1 MITMNDEDLIGYLAG
16 ALDANERAAV
26 EAHLRANPSIQ
37 SRLTRL
43 RELLAPLESDRDQT
57 PPPAGLTD
65 RTLARLAAL
74 ISEREPVRSLPR
86 APREAPES
94 RAMGG
99 RLRLDLLVACG
110 IGFIVVGLV
119 FSGVGKLRARNEMLA
134 CQNTLRVTHVG
145 LSGYADTHNNQYP
158 QVGPDATADSFALV
172 LAPSGQVPANFRP
185 ACPAC
190 PAPDAATPVRA
201 AYTYNLGYRAKD
213 GTLIGPMR
221 PVMTGGEHDLVPIAA
236 DFPAAGSAPAAGPTC
251 PHAAGM
257 NVLYAGG
264 NVRLT
269 NSPFFGPTQD
279 HMFQN
284 LLGNVGAGVNRDD
297 VVLGRPGDRP

>member
-1 MITMNDEDLIGYLAG
+1 M
-16 ALDANERAAV
+16 
-26 EAHLRANPSIQ
+26 
-37 SRLTRL
+37 
-43 RELLAPLESDRDQT
+43 
-57 PPPAGLTD
+57 
-65 RTLARLAAL
+65 
-74 ISEREPVRSLPR
+74 
-86 APREAPES
+86 
-94 RAMGG
+94 
-99 RLRLDLLVACG
+99 
-110 IGFIVVGLV
+110 VGLV

-158 QVGPDATADSFALV
+158 HVAPDATADTFALA

-190 PAPDAATPVRA
+190 PAPDAATPIRA
-201 AYTYNLGYRAKD
+201 AYTYNLGYRGKD

-221 PVMTGGEHDLVPIAA
+221 PMVSGGEHDLVPIAA
-236 DFPAAGSAPAAGPTC
+236 DFPSAGAAPVAGPTC

-269 NSPFFGPTQD
+269 SSPLFGPTQD

-284 LLGNVGAGVNRDD
+284 LFGGVGAGVNRED